1 MVKVRWDSETGTVLD
16 VEPASGPGTHTEDVD
31 VGEFRQYLES
41 ECGSEIAVVNAAAK
55 SIKGE
60 AFADRQIT
68 ASTHEI
74 ADEAVTVAFVEPY
87 ESDQRLE
94 EIGCEECGCHPDGLS
109 DWTETTRSATER
121 QYRDWICP
129 DCGEIVLTQPIQES

>member
-16 VEPASGPGTHTEDVD
+16 VETASGPGTYTEDVD
-31 VGEFRQYLES
+31 VGEFRQHLEC
-41 ECGSEIAVVNAAAK
+41 ECDSEIAVVDAVAK
-55 SIKGE
+55 SVMGE

-87 ESDQRLE
+87 EFHERLE
-94 EIGCEECGCHPDGLS
+94 KMGCEACGYKPDGMS
-109 DWTETTRSATER
+109 DWGETNRSATQQ
-121 QYRDWICP
+121 QYRDWTCP
-129 DCGEIVLTQPIQES
+129 DCGEIVLTQPI